1 MLRKYAVQVLRSFT
15 HPAGKRG
22 SVPVNDLRLT
32 SHLALGPIIVG
43 RKDALFK
50 TITLQ
55 IALSYSVP

>member
-1 MLRKYAVQVLRSFT
+1 MRFFT

-32 SHLALGPIIVG
+32 SHLALGPIIVPFVG

-50 TITLQ
+50 TMTLQ